1 MLQMRLKARRKEL
14 KYSQEDMARM
24 LGITRQGY
32 GHYETG
38 RNEPAFEM
46 LLHISKILACS
57 TDYLLGKTQIVKQ
70 TENNK
75 EYEEIAEISHYVKE
89 AGIDSSDFFNAKKW
103 KSLSKEDLEEIRRHF
118 EWVSEKAKKRSED
131 K

>member
-1 MLQMRLKARRKEL
+1 MLHIRLKERRKEL
-14 KYSQEDMARM
+14 KYNQEDMARM

-38 RNEPAFEM
+38 RNEPDFEM

-57 TDYLLGKTQIVKQ
+57 TDYLLGKTNFITQ
-70 TENNK
+70 TVQNR
-75 EYEEIAEISHYVKE
+75 EYEEIAEISHVVKE
-89 AGIDSSDFFNAKKW
+89 AGIDSSAFFSAKMW
-103 KSLSKEDLEEIRRHF
+103 KHLSKEDIDEIHHHF
-118 EWVSEKAKKRSED
+118 DWVIEKAKKRSEG